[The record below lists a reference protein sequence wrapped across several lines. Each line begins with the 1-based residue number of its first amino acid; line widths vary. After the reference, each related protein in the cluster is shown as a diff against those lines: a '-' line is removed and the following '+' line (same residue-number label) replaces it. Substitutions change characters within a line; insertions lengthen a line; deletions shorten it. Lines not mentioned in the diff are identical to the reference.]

1 MKLTATTLM
10 KAMGSKKGQWR
21 PEAQSIMEARKNRSV
36 SVLERT
42 VAWAEIGCT
51 RPGQFSPF
59 VLTADF
65 RPATAKDLQRDQ
77 GWKTVQAAHR
87 AIRDAI
93 DAGYFIEKPKTACGN
108 AKKDMP
114 IFLCANV
121 VTTRVSVLKE
131 ASTSSLITPFIRPFY
146 SKAELKELD
155 AFEPAQKQ
163 AAEAV
168 AAAWPTWRRDA
179 LNAGTLA
186 LRQAIDEAE
195 YNAKRTVGVNAK
207 PKRTKVLKVLVKVDL
222 PLFLPHFE
230 GTPEVTSTGPKLEPV
245 LAPVSLLSLDNY
257 LDKSLYGPP
266 SASADAEGVQPVC
279 IPGLVETPDA
289 LDSISKR
296 EIRTGQT
303 GPHVSF
309 ENKAQERAD
318 TEAIERVSSFDLNG
332 GETQFPERS
341 ARPPQNKAVKRTT
354 EATIVRDSA
363 ASEKTQCQTKKRKHA

>member
-1 MKLTATTLM
+1 MKLTATALM

-51 RPGQFSPF
+51 RPGHFSPF

-77 GWKTVQAAHR
+77 GWKTVKAAQR
-87 AIRDAI
+87 AIREAI
-93 DAGYFIEKPKTACGN
+93 EAGYFIEKPKTACGN
-108 AKKDMP
+108 AKKDTP
-114 IFLCANV
+114 IFLCSNV
-121 VTTRVSVLKE
+121 ATTRVSVLKG
-131 ASTSSLITPFIRPFY
+131 ASTSPSIAPFVRPFY
-146 SKAELKELD
+146 LKAELKELD

-168 AAAWPTWRRDA
+168 AAAWPKWRRDA
-179 LNAGTLA
+179 FNAGLLA

-230 GTPEVTSTGPKLEPV
+230 GTPEGTSSGSKLEPV
-245 LAPVSLLSLDNY
+245 PAPASLLSLDNY

-289 LDSISKR
+289 LDSISKER
-296 EIRTGQT
+296 NQD
-303 GPHVSF
+303 GPNRSTRLF

-318 TEAIERVSSFDLNG
+318 TEAIERVSSFDLTG

>member
-1 MKLTATTLM
+1 MKLTATALM

-51 RPGQFSPF
+51 RPGHFSPF

-121 VTTRVSVLKE
+121 VTTRVSVLKG
-131 ASTSSLITPFIRPFY
+131 ASTSPLITPFIRPFY

-195 YNAKRTVGVNAK
+195 YNAKRTVGC
-207 PKRTKVLKVLVKVDL
+207 LLY
-222 PLFLPHFE
+222 
-230 GTPEVTSTGPKLEPV
+230 TSRCV
-245 LAPVSLLSLDNY
+245 
-257 LDKSLYGPP
+257 
-266 SASADAEGVQPVC
+266 
-279 IPGLVETPDA
+279 
-289 LDSISKR
+289 
-296 EIRTGQT
+296 
-303 GPHVSF
+303 
-309 ENKAQERAD
+309 
-318 TEAIERVSSFDLNG
+318 
-332 GETQFPERS
+332 
-341 ARPPQNKAVKRTT
+341 
-354 EATIVRDSA
+354 
-363 ASEKTQCQTKKRKHA
+363 